1 MVAVGSQTAPSQILV
16 VDDEPDISTI
26 LTLTLRRA
34 GYVVTMARDGIDAL
48 EKIAAQPPDL
58 VLLDSM
64 MPRLDGLET
73 LRRLR
78 AETSTARMPVIM
90 LTAKA
95 KLTDRMAGFERGA
108 DDYVAK
114 PFDPAEVLARVQS
127 LLRRTEQTRLTS
139 PLLSVLGQWSSAEGL
154 AQFGRDLE
162 AAREIQLRL
171 LPEVPPVLAGL
182 QAAAI
187 LHPSTVVGGDFLDV
201 IAMGDRLGVAIGD
214 VAGKGIAAAL
224 LMVMVRTLLREIAA
238 HETSPAVALRR
249 LNVSL
254 CRDMPPNKF
263 VTVTLAV
270 VDPGRPGHVII
281 ANGGHPPSL
290 IVRPAAAPLAVAG
303 DGMMIGA
310 FAEATYDEV
319 EVDLETGDSLVLV
332 TDGALENPDAS
343 GRRPGL
349 GGLVDLLATC
359 RSEPAAAIARAVAGA
374 GAPREGAGLHDDLT
388 VVVLQ
393 RAAPRRI

>member
-1 MVAVGSQTAPSQILV
+1 MTPSQILV

-34 GYVVTMARDGIDAL
+34 GYVVTMARDGVDAL
-48 EKIAAQPPDL
+48 EQIATKPPDL

-78 AETSTARMPVIM
+78 AETCTARMPVIM

-114 PFDPAEVLARVQS
+114 PFDPAEVLARVQA

-139 PLLSVLGQWSSAEGL
+139 PLLNVLGQWSSAEGL

-187 LHPSTVVGGDFLDV
+187 LRPSTVVGGDFLDV

-214 VAGKGIAAAL
+214 VAGKGIPAAL

-238 HETSPAVALRR
+238 HETSPAAALRR

-263 VTVTLAV
+263 VTVALAV
-270 VDPGRPGHVII
+270 LDPGRPGHVVI

-290 IVRPAAAPLAVAG
+290 IVRHADVPLTVAG
-303 DGMMIGA
+303 EDMVVGA
-310 FAEATYDEV
+310 FAEATFDEV
-319 EVDLETGDSLVLV
+319 EVTLAAGDSLVLV
-332 TDGALENPDAS
+332 TDGALENHDAN

-349 GGLVDLLATC
+349 AGLVSLLDTC
-359 RSEPAAAIARAVAGA
+359 RSEPAAAIARAVAEA

-393 RAAPRRI
+393 RR

>member
-1 MVAVGSQTAPSQILV
+1 MTPSQILV

-34 GYVVTMARDGIDAL
+34 GYVVTTARDGVDAL
-48 EKIAAQPPDL
+48 EKIAAKPPDL

-78 AETSTARMPVIM
+78 AETCTARMPVIM

-139 PLLSVLGQWSSAEGL
+139 PLLNVLGQWSSAEGL

-214 VAGKGIAAAL
+214 VAGKGIPAAL

-238 HETSPAVALRR
+238 HETSPAAALRR

-263 VTVTLAV
+263 VTVALAV
-270 VDPGRPGHVII
+270 VDPGRPGHVVI
-281 ANGGHPPSL
+281 ANGGHPPPL
-290 IVRPAAAPLAVAG
+290 IVRHADVPLAVAG
-303 DGMMIGA
+303 GDMMVGA
-310 FAEATYDEV
+310 FAEATFDEI
-319 EVDLETGDSLVLV
+319 EVTLAAGDSLVLV
-332 TDGALENPDAS
+332 TDGALENPDAN

-349 GGLVDLLATC
+349 AGLVNLLDTC
-359 RSEPAAAIARAVAGA
+359 RSEPAAAIARAVAEA
-374 GAPREGAGLHDDLT
+374 GAPREGAGLHDDLA

-393 RAAPRRI
+393 RR

>member
-1 MVAVGSQTAPSQILV
+1 MTPSQILV

-34 GYVVTMARDGIDAL
+34 GYVVTMACDGVDAL
-48 EKIAAQPPDL
+48 EKISAQPPDL

-78 AETSTARMPVIM
+78 AERSTARMPVIM

-95 KLTDRMAGFERGA
+95 KLRDRMAGFERGA

-139 PLLSVLGQWSSAEGL
+139 PLLNVLGQWSSAEGL

-238 HETSPAVALRR
+238 HETSPAAALRR
-249 LNVSL
+249 LNASL

-263 VTVTLAV
+263 VTVALTV
-270 VDPGRPGHVII
+270 VDPARPGHVVIG
-281 ANGGHPPSL
+281 NGGHPPSL
-290 IVRPAAAPLAVAG
+290 IVRPAAVPLAVAG
-303 DGMMIGA
+303 GGMMIGV
-310 FAEATYDEV
+310 FEEATFDEV
-319 EVDLETGDSLVLV
+319 EVELETGDSLVLV
-332 TDGALENPDAS
+332 TDGAIENPDAT

-349 GGLVDLLATC
+349 AGLVNLLETC
-359 RSEPAAAIARAVAGA
+359 RSEPAEAIARAVAAA

-393 RAAPRRI
+393 RADVRRI